1 MTETEIDDSSL
12 HGVQE
17 VCRDFAV
24 LEDGALA
31 HCLQKQ
37 EIEQHYALNIQKNK
51 LVQKDIRIAK
61 KLQDEEDQQS
71 KLQCLQKRRQIEERD
86 LAYARVIQE
95 ELQKKAEE
103 WQQREVE
110 DQEVARKLQEL
121 EEEAEHQDRR
131 WSLGSRSRHREHGRP
146 LTHQPCLRETHSE
159 EEEEEEEDY
168 YLYHRENDCSPN
180 TAAGRRNLWKLKQG
194 FGWKDSHE
202 QFTNS
207 GFFCGNDSSQ
217 DALRDSKRRP
227 HFQKRFCSEPYRDR
241 PQRFKEA
248 SCKGHREFSE
258 DCGPTQAERAWE
270 EFGRSHRREINMS
283 KRGQKESRERF
294 SKQQSER
301 YRRSSSESEV
311 CPEQEVRDKRS
322 RYSQRSQSREQR
334 THHNPSTCPSRRRSP
349 VSQAD
354 GNRRHCRDKDPLE
367 GQLSGL
373 QIKNSDQLLRDEEL
387 ARRLQEEEKN
397 ELATLKHQRQNEDF
411 RAAQVAQDE
420 EIAKYIQHQE
430 LKAHQ
435 RSQEVEFRRTST
447 GVSGSE
453 RRGHTDRKAELAAS
467 HSERLNSEGLVTPTE
482 GLIPEGSDF
491 ATEGASAERT
501 KQPLPRNIAEALDPT
516 FQSSQKEPSA
526 SVLGV
531 RSQDCPVSSQPCAV
545 PVEGFYDFLDD
556 GNEPVFVSPT
566 KRQPEKLGQQK
577 SRDKKEGCKQ
587 Q

>member
-1 MTETEIDDSSL
+1 MTETEIDESSL

-131 WSLGSRSRHREHGRP
+131 WSLGSRSRHR
-146 LTHQPCLRETHSE
+146 
-159 EEEEEEEDY
+159 
-168 YLYHRENDCSPN
+168 
-180 TAAGRRNLWKLKQG
+180 
-194 FGWKDSHE
+194 
-202 QFTNS
+202 
-207 GFFCGNDSSQ
+207 
-217 DALRDSKRRP
+217 
-227 HFQKRFCSEPYRDR
+227 
-241 PQRFKEA
+241 
-248 SCKGHREFSE
+248 
-258 DCGPTQAERAWE
+258 
-270 EFGRSHRREINMS
+270 
-283 KRGQKESRERF
+283 
-294 SKQQSER
+294 
-301 YRRSSSESEV
+301 
-311 CPEQEVRDKRS
+311 
-322 RYSQRSQSREQR
+322 
-334 THHNPSTCPSRRRSP
+334 
-349 VSQAD
+349 D

-447 GVSGSE
+447 GGVSGSE